1 MSEAMDH
8 DDPGPGINPAPNPTV
23 ATLGQAWS
31 DEPFDGPPS
40 TTFAI
45 ATTTGST
52 IIGPPTETL
61 RGSPRDT
68 IEQPRTGGGTISP
81 IPTPREYIVTYD
93 HRILVTDLL
102 LIGFIPDDILHL
114 DFCDTMDRIQ
124 RHLKVPRINNY
135 YHDAAFASKFA
146 STGASSWADD
156 GFSYPEEKHNSFL
169 LRLGGQLP
177 FTFAGHPSEQ
187 QRPMVFTIPA
197 SPVHDNRPNRWLVV
211 QPVPTNFI
219 ELFLRPP
226 IAVWRG
232 VGNDASLGHA
242 GAALLLVTLYV
253 TQAAETWRTEDRDC
267 AWNTYSFLSTHKVDI
282 KPPPKS
288 TRPPPPDPRRQDR
301 NRGRYGRPMSRD
313 TGGTAAPP
321 QPPEPEGQTQAQ
333 YSEVFVITVC
343 TAPIGMHTRCFE
355 SLIPPQAAFGLPLY
369 PLRLCG
375 WWLEM
380 ARGIDIFRTNERR
393 VGPGLALLTP
403 RPTLRIKGIKAGA
416 TLGRIVEALGTEG
429 QVATGIL
436 AGFIHRP
443 PGGDTCTLIVDGP
456 RLLGTM
462 ALRPL
467 ASSLT
472 PVEEEDLE
480 DLRKLRDRYGVFR
493 RSLGLSTTSDPSPA
507 IQTTLPVGELSLI
520 VRSSRAGPA
529 PTFSEIVR
537 ALPSGAG
544 DQLRTWVT
552 EAIQQEVAV
561 ATRQALTQVGELV
574 AAHRLLE
581 ETAQHQATAIAG
593 LEAKQA
599 DQGDSILV
607 LEATQETL
615 RDEVTESRAA
625 IDATAA
631 TVREHTRDWTDLRTF
646 LTQQTA
652 QLTRIE
658 DRMELNQSSIQSLFK
673 RRGGDV
679 DEEDRSS
686 PPAPGSTTQR

>member
-1 MSEAMDH
+1 MQ
-8 DDPGPGINPAPNPTV
+8 DDPA
-23 ATLGQAWS
+23 
-31 DEPFDGPPS
+31 
-40 TTFAI
+40 
-45 ATTTGST
+45 
-52 IIGPPTETL
+52 
-61 RGSPRDT
+61 
-68 IEQPRTGGGTISP
+68 
-81 IPTPREYIVTYD
+81 
-93 HRILVTDLL
+93 
-102 LIGFIPDDILHL
+102 
-114 DFCDTMDRIQ
+114 
-124 RHLKVPRINNY
+124 
-135 YHDAAFASKFA
+135 
-146 STGASSWADD
+146 
-156 GFSYPEEKHNSFL
+156 
-169 LRLGGQLP
+169 LRL
-177 FTFAGHPSEQ
+177 E
-187 QRPMVFTIPA
+187 
-197 SPVHDNRPNRWLVV
+197 
-211 QPVPTNFI
+211 
-219 ELFLRPP
+219 FL
-226 IAVWRG
+226 AVI
-232 VGNDASLGHA
+232 
-242 GAALLLVTLYV
+242 GA
-253 TQAAETWRTEDRDC
+253 
-267 AWNTYSFLSTHKVDI
+267 
-282 KPPPKS
+282 
-288 TRPPPPDPRRQDR
+288 
-301 NRGRYGRPMSRD
+301 
-313 TGGTAAPP
+313 
-321 QPPEPEGQTQAQ
+321 
-333 YSEVFVITVC
+333 
-343 TAPIGMHTRCFE
+343 
-355 SLIPPQAAFGLPLY
+355 
-369 PLRLCG
+369 
-375 WWLEM
+375 
-380 ARGIDIFRTNERR
+380 RR
-393 VGPGLALLTP
+393 VGPGLALRTA
-403 RPTLRIKGIKAGA
+403 RPTRRIKGIKAGA

-493 RSLGLSTTSDPSPA
+493 RSLCLSTTSDPSPA